1 VGGQGHGFIDVFN
14 LDGTPGLPG
23 GKERLVSRGP
33 LDSPWGL
40 ALAPSSF
47 GALSGDLLVGNFKSG
62 LIDVFNPTTGKFL
75 GNLNDPDG
83 EPIQIDGL
91 WALKVGN
98 GGSGGDAN
106 TVYFTAGL
114 DNETHGLFGSLTPV
128 APGTPEGAAEG
139 QVVVAAADVV
149 QIDLTTLNNDIASG
163 ASASTIAQ
171 DIQTLNTDIAT
182 LQSDEQVFVNDSSDD
197 LGAAGTA
204 GRRHKAVPG
213 AHLADFGGSSS
224 TALMPILSADIGNA
238 LGSVKK
244 QRHDAHFDAAI
255 KALRDG

>member
-1 VGGQGHGFIDVFN
+1 VFN

-23 GKERLVSRGP
+23 GQERLVSRGP

-62 LIDVFNPTTGKFL
+62 FIDVFDPTTGTSL
-75 GNLNDPDG
+75 GTLNDPAG
-83 EPIQIDGL
+83 KPVHIDGL
-91 WALKVGN
+91 WALQVGN

-163 ASASTIAQ
+163 ASASTIAH
-171 DIQTLNTDIAT
+171 DMQTLNTDIVT
-182 LQSDEQVFVNDSSDD
+182 LQRADGGFTKDS
-197 LGAAGTA
+197 
-204 GRRHKAVPG
+204 
-213 AHLADFGGSSS
+213 
-224 TALMPILSADIGNA
+224 
-238 LGSVKK
+238 
-244 QRHDAHFDAAI
+244 RHDS
-255 KALRDG
+255 RQ